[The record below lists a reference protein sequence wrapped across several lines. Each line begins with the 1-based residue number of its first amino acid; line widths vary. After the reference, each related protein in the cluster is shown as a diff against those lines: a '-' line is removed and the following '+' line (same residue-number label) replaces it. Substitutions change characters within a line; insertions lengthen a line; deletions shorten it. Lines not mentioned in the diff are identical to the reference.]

1 MDERLERRRPDRH
14 LVALR
19 LLRAIAIFAL
29 VVSALLWVGPPLLSE
44 LGLMGPTPEE
54 RVQTAERAMAIARSY
69 GGASLPPLQQA
80 EHAVARARDL
90 ARAGKNREARKAAEA
105 ALALATEAQRQA
117 LLRRTDSQQR
127 AEAIYND
134 LDRQINDLE
143 KLYSSVTPGLQ
154 KEQVGQMLSMMKMTR
169 QSAGTVF
176 LAYEQQDWGSVLKG
190 EPNAR
195 QVISSTRDALQAVKR
210 P

>member
-14 LVALR
+14 LVAIR
-19 LLRAIAIFAL
+19 LLRGIAIFAL
-29 VVSALLWVGPPLLSE
+29 VVSALLWVGPPLLGE

-69 GGASLPPLQQA
+69 GGASLPQLQQA
-80 EHAVARARDL
+80 EHECVRARDL
-90 ARAGKNREARKAAEA
+90 VRAGRGREARKVAEG

-117 LLRRTDSQQR
+117 LIHRTDSQQR

-143 KLYSSVTPGLQ
+143 KLYSAVTPGLD

-176 LAYEQQDWGSVLKG
+176 LAYEQQDWGGVLKG

-195 QVISSTRDALQAVKR
+195 QVISSTRDALKAAKR